1 MDDRRSL
8 IPGDRHKAVYPN
20 KHGGGSRANW
30 NNATIDSPK
39 WRAKKEATRMVFRLG
54 TIQVMLRAGDADEGG
69 EAEKRKKKTKKMTKT
84 KTRKKR

>member
-30 NNATIDSPK
+30 SNATIDSPK

-54 TIQVMLRAGDADEGG
+54 TIQVMLRAGDADVERQRRG
-69 EAEKRKKKTKKMTKT
+69 R
-84 KTRKKR
+84 RRPRR

>member
-1 MDDRRSL
+1 
-8 IPGDRHKAVYPN
+8 
-20 KHGGGSRANW
+20 
-30 NNATIDSPK
+30 
-39 WRAKKEATRMVFRLG
+39 MVFRLG